1 LIALRPRRTE
11 QVIEGLVRIA
21 GLSAI
26 VLVALIFA
34 FLLKESLPLREDVPL
49 AAFFDRRWYP
59 IEGMFGFLP
68 LIYGSLLVTVIAL
81 VIAVPLGLAT
91 AIYLGQMATDWLRDI
106 LKPMIEILAG
116 IPSIVLGFL
125 GWVALAP
132 LVQNAGAPTG
142 LSAFTGGLVLAYMA
156 LPTIISIAEDAID
169 AVPKAYKE
177 GALALGATQWQTT
190 YRVTLPAA
198 RSGIVTAIML
208 GVGRSA
214 RPWRFSW

>member
-1 LIALRPRRTE
+1 M
-11 QVIEGLVRIA
+11 RIA

-34 FLLKESLPLREDVPL
+34 FLLKESLPLRKDVPL
-49 AAFFDRRWYP
+49 TAFLDRRWYP

-91 AIYLGQMATDWLRDI
+91 AIFLGQMATDWLRDI

-125 GWVALAP
+125 GWVTR
-132 LVQNAGAPTG
+132 ND
-142 LSAFTGGLVLAYMA
+142 
-156 LPTIISIAEDAID
+156 E
-169 AVPKAYKE
+169 
-177 GALALGATQWQTT
+177 
-190 YRVTLPAA
+190 
-198 RSGIVTAIML
+198 
-208 GVGRSA
+208 
-214 RPWRFSW
+214 